1 MVARRW
7 AQRAE
12 DMLRTRLTKHAVD
25 ALQAREEEV
34 RIWDTTVS
42 GFGIRC
48 RTGGSKFYF
57 LKYRLP
63 SGRQG
68 WATIGR
74 HGSPWTVETARR
86 EARRLLGQI
95 VDGEDPLEAKA
106 VEKRDITLSQL
117 CDLYLGQPM
126 VITNRGT
133 AKKASSLE
141 IDRSNIERHIK
152 PLLGQVRLR
161 ALTRGDVERF
171 QQDVASGKSKADIKT
186 KPRGRAIV
194 SGGKGT
200 AARSVAILSM
210 LLSFAVIR
218 GLRVDN
224 PARGVRL
231 LSSQR
236 RERFLSFAE
245 ITRIGEALSK
255 LETKGSNPTAIRA
268 IRMLLLTGCRRG
280 EIIGLQWKWVDFE
293 RRCLCLPDSKTGAK
307 TVPLGDPAIDLLRT
321 MPAIGGSEFVFPA
334 SRGDGHIIGLR
345 SVWEEA
351 RILGNLPG
359 VRIHDLRHSFAS
371 VAVSGGESLYIV
383 GKILG
388 HRQARTTEVY
398 AHLAPDP
405 VQAAA
410 DRAARKIAEALSG
423 EPSPPADADRTANHG
438 NSAEMLRQR
447 AEN

>member
-1 MVARRW
+1 
-7 AQRAE
+7 
-12 DMLRTRLTKHAVD
+12 
-25 ALQAREEEV
+25 
-34 RIWDTTVS
+34 
-42 GFGIRC
+42 
-48 RTGGSKFYF
+48 
-57 LKYRLP
+57 
-63 SGRQG
+63 
-68 WATIGR
+68 
-74 HGSPWTVETARR
+74 
-86 EARRLLGQI
+86 
-95 VDGEDPLEAKA
+95 VDGEDPVEAKGI
-106 VEKRDITLSQL
+106 ERTGLTLSQL
-117 CDLYLGQPM
+117 CDLYLEQPI

-152 PLLGQVRLR
+152 PLLGQVRLP
-161 ALTRGDVERF
+161 ALTRADVERF

-210 LLSFAVIR
+210 LLSFAVAR
-218 GLRVDN
+218 GLRADN

-231 LSSQR
+231 LANQR

-245 ITRIGEALSK
+245 ISRIGEALSK
-255 LETKGSNPTAIRA
+255 LESTGGNLTAIRA
-268 IRMLLLTGCRRG
+268 IRLLLLTGCRRG
-280 EIIGLQWKWVDFE
+280 EIVGLQWNWVDFE
-293 RRCLCLPDSKTGAK
+293 RRCLRLPDSKTGAK
-307 TVPLGDPAIDLLRT
+307 TVPLGDPAIVLLRT
-321 MPAIGGSEFVFPA
+321 MPALEESEFVFPA

-351 RILGNLPG
+351 RKLANLPG
-359 VRIHDLRHSFAS
+359 LRIHDLRHSFAS
-371 VAVSGGESLYIV
+371 VAVSSGESLYIV

-410 DRAARKIAEALSG
+410 DRAAKQIAEALAAK
-423 EPSPPADADRTANHG
+423 PSP
-438 NSAEMLRQR
+438 R
-447 AEN
+447 A

>member
-1 MVARRW
+1 MDR
-7 AQRAE
+7 
-12 DMLRTRLTKHAVD
+12 MRLTKHAVD
-25 ALQAREEEV
+25 ALPVVKEEI
-34 RIWDTTVS
+34 RIWDTTVA

-48 RTGGSKFYF
+48 RRGGNKFYF

-63 SGRQG
+63 NGRQR

-95 VDGEDPLEAKA
+95 VDGEDPVEAKGI
-106 VEKRDITLSQL
+106 ERTDLTLSQL
-117 CDLYLGQPM
+117 CDLYLEQPI

-141 IDRSNIERHIK
+141 IDRSNIKRHIK

-161 ALTRGDVERF
+161 ALTRADVERF

-194 SGGKGT
+194 SGGNGT

-210 LLSFAVIR
+210 LLSFAVAR
-218 GLRVDN
+218 GLRADN

-231 LSSQR
+231 LANQR

-245 ITRIGEALSK
+245 ISRIGEALSK
-255 LETKGSNPTAIRA
+255 LESTGANLTAIRA
-268 IRMLLLTGCRRG
+268 IRLLLLTGCRRG
-280 EIIGLQWKWVDFE
+280 EIVGLQWNWVDFE
-293 RRCLCLPDSKTGAK
+293 RQCLRLPDSKTGAK

-321 MPAIGGSEFVFPA
+321 MPALEESEFVFPA

-351 RILGNLPG
+351 RKLANLPG
-359 VRIHDLRHSFAS
+359 LRIHDLRHSFAS
-371 VAVSGGESLYIV
+371 VAVSSGESLYIV

-405 VQAAA
+405 VQAVA
-410 DRAARKIAEALSG
+410 DRAAKKIAEALAAK
-423 EPSPPADADRTANHG
+423 PSP
-438 NSAEMLRQR
+438 R
-447 AEN
+447 A